1 MQVGVGEERGRAAG
15 DRFARR
21 LDDQAGQCPFPG
33 RVCLE
38 RSSAGSGADLVEPS
52 QSVTGQVDS
61 RLCSH
66 LFLVD
71 PDFRGMEVADDR
83 PEFEK
88 PEAVGP
94 AVEFLV
100 RVVEERGLE
109 VPRCPKFATQWARTV
124 GGPSTTSASKGS

>member
-1 MQVGVGEERGRAAG
+1 
-15 DRFARR
+15 
-21 LDDQAGQCPFPG
+21 
-33 RVCLE
+33 
-38 RSSAGSGADLVEPS
+38 VESP

-83 PEFEK
+83 PEFVK

-94 AVEFLV
+94 AVEFRV
-100 RVVEERGLE
+100 RVVEEPGHE
-109 VPRCPKFATQWARTV
+109 VPQR
-124 GGPSTTSASKGS
+124 PS